1 MTASDIVFMIK
12 ENISVTSNTS
22 DSIEISSPN
31 AQIKENVALN
41 PTLVYVKESDTW
53 VLNEGNKVI
62 MYDDTTKIEF
72 SKVTITGDK
81 ELPGCPLEVIDKE
94 TGKVMD
100 KWISAENTHI
110 V

>member
-1 MTASDIVFMIK
+1 M
-12 ENISVTSNTS
+12 
-22 DSIEISSPN
+22 
-31 AQIKENVALN
+31 
-41 PTLVYVKESDTW
+41 
-53 VLNEGNKVI
+53 I
-62 MYDDTTKIEF
+62 MYDDTTKIKF

-81 ELPGCPLEVIDKE
+81 ELPGCQLEVIDKE